1 MKQMLDPK
9 NIGQTM
15 RMFMCLNQ
23 EDSVAQFIEMADLS
37 VEGPELLACAIKL
50 NQIKT
55 LELLLKKGVKS
66 DFAPSSV
73 NPLVTDPE
81 WAKDYRKSPFML

>member
-1 MKQMLDPK
+1 MENQNDLPQGANFEKMKQMLDPK

-37 VEGPELLACAIKL
+37 VEGPELVAVSSHLDCDRPFL
-50 NQIKT
+50 NF
-55 LELLLKKGVKS
+55 S
-66 DFAPSSV
+66 APSNSARSR
-73 NPLVTDPE
+73 L
-81 WAKDYRKSPFML
+81 SSSS